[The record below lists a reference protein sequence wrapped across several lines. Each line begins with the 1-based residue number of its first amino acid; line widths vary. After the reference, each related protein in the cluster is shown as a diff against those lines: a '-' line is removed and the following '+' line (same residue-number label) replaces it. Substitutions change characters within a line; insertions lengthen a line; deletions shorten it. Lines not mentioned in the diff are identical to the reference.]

1 MRDNMLA
8 GLVFVMGAVVFI
20 GASGGG
26 SVAALAA
33 TPPAAGLHIKADRW
47 MRWKI
52 DARLQNDP
60 YLDYRGVKVSIRKN
74 GVAVLTGYTLTDYEK
89 ANAAQVAGDVSGIT
103 EVKNEITVVQYTAGH
118 DGAVA
123 QRVRSQIIQD
133 PTMKVTALDVEA
145 EKGGVILHGI
155 VPTAELKAH
164 IGKFASEVNGVKHV
178 DNDLDVEPV
187 P

>member
-1 MRDNMLA
+1 MQRSLYGMIMMIGVI
-8 GLVFVMGAVVFI
+8 GLLGV
-20 GASGGG
+20 GGPP
-26 SVAALAA
+26 VLAA
-33 TPPAAGLHIKADRW
+33 TTPPTPLRHIKSDQW

-52 DARLQNDP
+52 DARLQDDP
-60 YLDYRGVKVSIRKN
+60 YLDYRGVEVHIKKN

-89 ANAAQVAGDVSGIT
+89 DNAAAVAGAVPGIT
-103 EVKNEITVVQYTAGH
+103 EVKNEIKVVQYTAGH

-133 PTMKVTALDVEA
+133 PTMKVTALEVQA
-145 EKGGVILHGI
+145 EKNGVILHGV
-155 VPTAELKAH
+155 VPTAELKAR
-164 IGKFASEVNGVKHV
+164 IGQFASEVNGVKHV